1 MSSDN
6 PYYCLGLFHDDELFL
21 KEVTQKVIESI
32 ESNDFL
38 LLERSSF
45 LQFSKIYYDRQPKKQ
60 ITNEF
65 PNVRLTNF
73 EDFSNPFFI
82 FLFFKSTL
90 YFPSS
95 VTVSTKISD
104 SIFFSHQLEVDNIKY
119 YNSSLPLTLQVR
131 QSYFLDK
138 EKKSVRVFAEDFYGE
153 PFNVREYLDSLPEM
167 PFYVMP

>member
-6 PYYCLGLFHDDELFL
+6 PYYCIGLFHDDELFL
-21 KEVTQKVIESI
+21 KEVTQEVIQSI

-60 ITNEF
+60 KTIEF

-82 FLFFKSTL
+82 LLFFKSTL

-95 VTVSTKISD
+95 ITVSNKISD
-104 SIFFSHQLEVDNIKY
+104 SLFFSHQIDEDDTKY
-119 YNSSLPLTLQVR
+119 YNSSLPITLGVR
-131 QSYFLDK
+131 QSYLLDK
-138 EKKSVRVFAEDFYGE
+138 EKKRVRVFAEDFYGE
-153 PFNVREYLDSLPEM
+153 PFNAREYLDSLPEM